1 MHRSTSH
8 TEATHQVKRSGD
20 MAPNN
25 ETEADNLLEE
35 MMEITGQSLITI
47 EVEDHYK
54 FIKQLGKGKY
64 GQVTLVIHRQK
75 GTPMALKLL
84 PKTFTKRQSFLYE
97 YCVALSLSCHPNII
111 GMFGIAFESSE
122 HYGFLYEVALHQDLI
137 SIIKPTE
144 GVPEP
149 IAKVCTHQL
158 VSALEF
164 IHSRGLVYRDVKP
177 ENVLL
182 FGPDCQRI
190 KLTDFGLTR
199 PKGTMLKLV
208 SGVIPYTAPELS
220 NTQHGEAVPIDFT
233 LDAWAFGVL
242 LFCLITGYFPWE
254 KTLSS
259 DPFFDDFIV
268 WQETGRDEHL
278 AWHWKKMTS
287 EAMDMLKHLMDL
299 NPCNR
304 SPVNKALWYLDYPW
318 RADNWK

>member
-1 MHRSTSH
+1 MYRS
-8 TEATHQVKRSGD
+8 ED
-20 MAPNN
+20 MNIGMV
-25 ETEADNLLEE
+25 ADNLLEE
-35 MMEITGQSLITI
+35 MMEITGQNLITI
-47 EVEDHYK
+47 KVDDHYK

-84 PKTFTKRQSFLYE
+84 SKTFTKRQNFLYE
-97 YCVALSLSCHPNII
+97 YCVALTLSSHPNII
-111 GMFGIAFESSE
+111 GMFGIAFESSD

-149 IAKVCTHQL
+149 VAKVCTNQL

-182 FGPDCQRI
+182 FGRDCQRI

-220 NTQHGEAVPIDFT
+220 NTQNGEAVPIDFT

-259 DPFFDDFIV
+259 DPFFEDFII
-268 WQETGRDEHL
+268 WQETGRHEQL
-278 AWHWKKMTS
+278 AWHWKKLTS
-287 EAMDMLKHLMDL
+287 EAKDMLKQLMAL

-304 SPVNKALWYLDYPW
+304 SPVNKALWYMDYPW
-318 RADNWK
+318 RVDKWK